1 MKLKQ
6 ILTAAAIAGCG
17 IASSYADTTTV
28 NGGLLTPNAWT
39 GYFDG
44 GRLSPTNSGS
54 TAVSGPF
61 DYTYEF
67 SVPSSAATFN
77 ALVFGWWGIND
88 SNFAATINGTPLSL
102 SHATI
107 DLPYFQSYPY
117 LLLSATGVTG
127 SASYSLHVTGE
138 LMAGVTGASYNIGLN
153 SVAVAPVPE
162 PETFAM
168 LLVGLGLI
176 GFMARRSQDSRSAL
190 A

>member
-6 ILTAAAIAGCG
+6 ILTAAAIAGCC
-17 IASSYADTTTV
+17 IASSYAATTTV
-28 NGGLLTPNAWT
+28 DGGLLTPNAWT

-44 GRLSPTNSGS
+44 GQLSPTKSGS

-61 DYTYEF
+61 DYTYQF
-67 SVPSSAATFN
+67 SVPSSGATFN
-77 ALVFGWWGIND
+77 ALVFGWWGID
-88 SNFAATINGTPLSL
+88 EYNFAATINGTALTL

-107 DLPYFQSYPY
+107 DIPYFQSYPY

-127 SASYSLHVTGE
+127 SESYSLHVTGS

-162 PETFAM
+162 PEPFA
-168 LLVGLGLI
+168 LLLAGLGLV
-176 GFMARRSQDSRSAL
+176 GFVARRRIKAQTA
-190 A
+190 

>member
-6 ILTAAAIAGCG
+6 ILTAATIAGCG
-17 IASSYADTTTV
+17 IASSYATTTV

-67 SVPSSAATFN
+67 SVPSSGATFN
-77 ALVFGWWGIND
+77 AIVFGWWGINASD
-88 SNFAATINGTPLSL
+88 FAATINGTPLIFSY
-102 SHATI
+102 ATI
-107 DLPYFQSYPY
+107 AVPYSQSYPY
-117 LLLSATGVTG
+117 LSLSATGVTG
-127 SASYSLHVTGE
+127 VASYSLHVTGS

-168 LLVGLGLI
+168 LLAGLGLV
-176 GFMARRSQDSRSAL
+176 GFVARRRNKAQTA
-190 A
+190 